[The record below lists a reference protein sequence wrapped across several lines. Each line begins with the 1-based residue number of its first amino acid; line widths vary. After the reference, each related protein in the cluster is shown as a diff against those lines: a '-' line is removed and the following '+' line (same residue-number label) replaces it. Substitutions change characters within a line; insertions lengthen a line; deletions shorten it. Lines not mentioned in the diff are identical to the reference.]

1 MSAVLQEISSYRAV
15 RSERVDCNAKQIASC
30 ENTVF
35 SFKSHKDVICVSLI
49 INKLTRGEKGFRSDY
64 ARTFYISLLSFANV
78 NLDRI
83 KVPLGNVQRKIDF
96 PLL

>member
-1 MSAVLQEISSYRAV
+1 M
-15 RSERVDCNAKQIASC
+15 
-30 ENTVF
+30 F
-35 SFKSHKDVICVSLI
+35 SLKSHKNVIYVSLI

-64 ARTFYISLLSFANV
+64 ARTFYISLLSFAKKEKNV

-83 KVPLGNVQRKIDF
+83 QVPLGNVQRKIDF